1 MISSEHSET
10 AYLWKRFKEHGDA
23 DARTRLIEHYM
34 YLAKVGAGRVHI
46 PTGPVFSQDDLYGHA
61 IVGLIDA
68 VERFDLEMGRPFE
81 AYALVRIRG
90 AILDAVRST
99 DWLPRAVRNS
109 ENKLR
114 QAMRRIEM
122 SEGRSATDEELRDAL
137 GISQEELEE
146 LLTVMNASAIESL
159 DAVIS
164 DIGDLNS
171 SSNIADNMAYD
182 PATHAQNSQVKRM
195 LAEAID
201 SLVDN
206 ERTVIALYYFEDM
219 TLKEIGQ
226 VLGFSESRAC
236 QIHTKAIL
244 KLQAKLSRWL
254 DVMFMAA

>member
-1 MISSEHSET
+1 MET
-10 AYLWKRFKEHGDA
+10 EYLWKRFKQQGDSE
-23 DARTRLIEHYM
+23 ARAHLIERYLH
-34 YLAKVGAGRVHI
+34 LAKAGAGRVHI
-46 PTGPVFSQDDLYGHA
+46 PTGPVFSRDDLYGHA

-68 VERFDLEMGRPFE
+68 VERFDPEMGRPFE

-90 AILDAVRST
+90 AILDAVRRT

-114 QAMRRIEM
+114 QVMRRIEM
-122 SEGRSATDEELRDAL
+122 TEGRSATDDEMKAEL
-137 GISQEELEE
+137 GISQEELDE
-146 LLTVMNASAIESL
+146 LLGVMNASAIESL
-159 DAVIS
+159 EAVIS

-182 PATHAQNSQVKRM
+182 PSVHAQNSQVKRM
-195 LAEAID
+195 LADAIE
-201 SLVDN
+201 SLADN
-206 ERTVIALYYFEDM
+206 ERTVVALYYFEDM

-244 KLQAKLSRWL
+244 KLQTKLSRSL